1 MVMLRTAGWLAII
14 VAGMGLAPAGAA
26 VPEFKAAIVQTYP
39 HDPQAFTEG
48 LLYQDGFLYES
59 TGREGQS
66 SVRKVQL
73 DTGAVLM
80 QHDIDKKY
88 FGEGIVIWKKRL
100 LELTWKDQI
109 GFIYDV
115 DTFKPLADFH
125 YEGEGWALTRD
136 DSHLY
141 MSDGTS
147 DIRVL
152 DPDTLAEKSR
162 IHVTCDGHPIKNINE
177 VEWVKGQIYADIWL
191 TNLMAMIDPTSGDIV
206 GLVDMSDL
214 RMLAATTQAVDVVNG
229 IAYDATGD
237 RLFVT
242 GKLWPTLY
250 QVTLSKRTDGK
261 DLCSALP

>member
-1 MVMLRTAGWLAII
+1 MGMVRTAVWGAIVI
-14 VAGMGLAPAGAA
+14 AAMAVVSARAA
-26 VPEFKAAIVQTYP
+26 VPEYSATIVKTYP
-39 HDPQAFTEG
+39 HDPKAFTEG
-48 LLYQDGFLYES
+48 LLYQNGFLYES

-73 DTGAVLM
+73 DTGAVLE

-88 FGEGIVIWKKRL
+88 FGEGIVIWKNRL

-115 DTFKPLADFH
+115 DSFKPLSNFH
-125 YEGEGWALTRD
+125 YAGEGWAFTRD
-136 DSHLY
+136 DSQLY

-152 DPDTLAEKSR
+152 DPDTLAEKRR
-162 IHVTCDGHPIKNINE
+162 IHVTCDGKPVKNINE
-177 VEWVKGQIYADIWL
+177 LEWVKGEIYADIWL
-191 TNLMAMIDPTSGDIV
+191 TNLMARINPETGAIV
-206 GLVDMSDL
+206 GLVDMTDL
-214 RMLAATTQAVDVVNG
+214 RMLAAKTQAVDVVNG
-229 IAYDATGD
+229 IAYDAATD

-250 QVTLSKRTDGK
+250 QITLLPRANGK